1 VTRAPTKP
9 RKGSQPGFFLPHQL
23 AWLEDRSRIKIWE
36 KARRVGG
43 TWTQSYEDVRDCIKK
58 PGLSVWFSSADMTA
72 ASEYLDD
79 CASWSEKLNA
89 AAKEIAKV
97 TNGSLGG
104 IEVIDEEKDILSTVM
119 RFANGSRI
127 TVLSSNPKAF
137 RSKGGKIV
145 WDEAAHHD
153 NAAKMW
159 TAAKPSAMWGD
170 DIRIISTHN
179 GPGSTF
185 NQLVGLVREGKI
197 KDASVHRVTLPEAA
211 HGGLVE
217 KILGRPVTRHE
228 IEEWIAQERALC
240 LTESEWLQEC
250 MCEPQD
256 ESTALLPYALIRAQS
271 RPDLLMPLE
280 RCTNSIVVG
289 YDVARKRHFSV
300 VYAGETCGPTLVIRS
315 LKVMEKTPFSAQ
327 REVFHNLLRTRGIRR
342 ACIDATGIGAQLAE
356 EAHDAFGSLVEPI
369 TFTSA
374 VKEKLALDLLKE
386 FQDGTIWI
394 PDDLPPE
401 EKHQQ
406 LEGLHAVRKIVTVAG
421 NVRYDAAATD
431 VGGHGD
437 HFWAL
442 ALAVHAARN
451 ASIGPAK
458 VTSRKVPLRVPGIG
472 DLHSALRRFGKRR

>member
-1 VTRAPTKP
+1 MRKAAP
-9 RKGSQPGFFLPHQL
+9 RDFFLPHQM
-23 AWLEDRSRIKIWE
+23 AWLEDRRRIKLWE

-43 TWTQSYEDVRDCIKK
+43 TWTQSYEDVRDCVEK

-79 CASWSEKLNA
+79 CAHWAETLNTT
-89 AAKEIAKV
+89 AKEIAAV
-97 TNGSLGG
+97 TNGDLGG
-104 IEVIDEEKDILSTVM
+104 IEFIDEDKDILSTTM

-159 TAAKPSAMWGD
+159 TAAKPSAMWGY

-179 GPGSTF
+179 GPGSIF
-185 NQLVGLVREGKI
+185 NQLVELARKGTLKN
-197 KDASVHRVTLPEAA
+197 ASVHRVTLPEAA
-211 HGGLVE
+211 YGGLVE
-217 KILGRPVTRHE
+217 KIMGRPVTRRE

-256 ESTALLPYALIRAQS
+256 ESTALLTSSLIRAQS
-271 RPDLLMPLE
+271 RPELLMPLE
-280 RCTNSIVVG
+280 RCTGPLSLG
-289 YDVARKRHFSV
+289 YDVARKRHLSV
-300 VYAGETCGPTLVIRS
+300 IYTTETCGPALTVRYH
-315 LKVMEKTPFSAQ
+315 KVMAKAPFREQ
-327 REVFHNLLRTRGIRR
+327 REVFHGLLRAHGMQR

-356 EAHDAFGSLVEPI
+356 EAHDAFGSLVEPV
-369 TFTSA
+369 TFTPA
-374 VKEKLALDLLKE
+374 VKERLALDLLKE

-394 PDDLPPE
+394 PDDLPAE
-401 EKHQQ
+401 EKNQQ
-406 LEGLHAVRKIVTVAG
+406 LEGLHAVRKIVTIAG
-421 NVRYDAAATD
+421 NVRYDATATD
-431 VGGHGD
+431 AGGHGD

-451 ASIGPAK
+451 ASVGPAK
-458 VTSRKVPLRVPGIG
+458 VVSRRVARVIPGLG
-472 DLHSALRRFGKRR
+472 DLRGALRRFGGGR